1 MQRIAASSDSVAI
14 WLTGER
20 LSGRESVTRLVRS
33 ILSENNLPLWPRLEA
48 ECYQCGED
56 TLILARPAPAP
67 PMGFFFENLED
78 LLSAVFPC
86 EDGESSLYRLEP
98 GYLLAVPPD
107 RVPLS
112 LYEHSKGCPIAP
124 LWFVHAKEQGMCL
137 MEGRAIG
144 DLKRFFSTFGV

>member
-1 MQRIAASSDSVAI
+1 MQQIAVSSDSVAI

-20 LSGRESVTRLVRS
+20 LSGRDSVTRLVQS
-33 ILSENNLPLWPRLEA
+33 VLSENNLPLWPRVEA

-67 PMGFFFENLED
+67 PMSFYFKNLED
-78 LLSAVFPC
+78 LLSAVFSC
-86 EDGESSLYRLEP
+86 KDGESSLYRLEA
-98 GYLLAVPPD
+98 GYLLVVPPEQI
-107 RVPLS
+107 PLP
-112 LYEHSKGCPIAP
+112 LYEYGNGYPLTP
-124 LWFVHAKEQGMCL
+124 LWPVHGKEQGMCL